1 MKISK
6 KKTIKVT
13 KNRIFIIFGGALAI
27 FFVVIIILRS
37 LWGRIEQ
44 PIAFNH
50 KIHEENGLECLD
62 CHPYYKG
69 HESSGKPRL
78 ETCSNCHEERL
89 GESKEEKK
97 LIEYI
102 KSGNEIEWHRLYR
115 VPEDVYFSHRRH
127 VVLGN
132 IECNTCHGNIGE
144 SSKPPSR
151 PLKITMKKCMKCH
164 EEKKADNDCMA
175 CHR

>member
-1 MKISK
+1 MKVLEAVKLNVPKRKIFV
-6 KKTIKVT
+6 IIGAALVI
-13 KNRIFIIFGGALAI
+13 IFIGIM
-27 FFVVIIILRS
+27 VLRS

-44 PIAFNH
+44 PLAFNH
-50 KIHEENGLECLD
+50 KIHMENDLECLD
-62 CHPYYKG
+62 CHPYFKD
-69 HESSGKPRL
+69 HAPSGRPTL
-78 ETCSNCHEERL
+78 ETCSNCHEEPL
-89 GESKEEKK
+89 GESKEEKR

-144 SSKPPSR
+144 SSKPPSK
-151 PLKITMKKCMKCH
+151 PLKITMRKCMKCH
-164 EEKKADNDCMA
+164 EEKKADYDCIA